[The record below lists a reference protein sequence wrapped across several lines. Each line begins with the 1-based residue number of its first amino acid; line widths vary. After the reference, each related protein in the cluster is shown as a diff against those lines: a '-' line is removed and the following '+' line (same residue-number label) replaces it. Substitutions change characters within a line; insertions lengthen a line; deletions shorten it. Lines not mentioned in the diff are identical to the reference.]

1 MSDEQILKLMD
12 KLNDI
17 DRRSVKMET
26 LMQEW
31 SADVK
36 DIRQLLREH
45 DKRINE
51 LESHKDSV
59 VGAKDVFTW
68 LAIAAIM
75 VWEVLAR

>member
-1 MSDEQILKLMD
+1 MSDEQILKLME

-17 DRRSVKMET
+17 DKRSVKMET

-36 DIRQLLREH
+36 DIRQLLREY
-45 DKRINE
+45 DKRIDK
-51 LESHKDSV
+51 LESHKDTV
-59 VGAKDVFTW
+59 VGAKDVITW
-68 LAIAAIM
+68 LAIAGIM